1 MSEEAIMWLA
11 FAIVIGIPA
20 LLIGIAIGNAAWHDR
35 TDFNDGPETWGSQD
49 VDSRVPRS

>member
-1 MSEEAIMWLA
+1 MWLA

-20 LLIGIAIGNAAWHDR
+20 VFIFAAVVNAAWHDR

-49 VDSRVPRS
+49 IDQRATRR